1 MMIINDRKE
10 FVDKIDEKK
19 GIDYFA
25 ANAQAPA
32 GLRHTLIE
40 K

>member
-19 GIDYFA
+19 GILIISR
-25 ANAQAPA
+25 QTHKR
-32 GLRHTLIE
+32 LRVCAMH
-40 K
+40 